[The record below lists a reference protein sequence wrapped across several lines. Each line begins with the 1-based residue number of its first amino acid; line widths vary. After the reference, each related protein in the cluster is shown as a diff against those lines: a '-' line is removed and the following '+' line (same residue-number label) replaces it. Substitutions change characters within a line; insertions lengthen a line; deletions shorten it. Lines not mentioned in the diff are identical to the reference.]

1 MQTNLTSKQY
11 KFIDELIKGKSQREA
26 YRTAYPKSLKWKDE
40 VVDVKASQLFK
51 NDKVLVRYNEII
63 EANKSSA
70 IMTSEERKIWLTELI
85 ANEKETSLVKLK
97 ALDILNKMN
106 GEYITKTEVSIPDTT
121 ITLNIK

>member
-26 YRTAYPKSLKWKDE
+26 YITAYPKSAKWKENAIDSS
-40 VVDVKASQLFK
+40 ASKLMK
-51 NDKVLVRYNEII
+51 IPKVFQRYNEIL